1 MACMGRG
8 ESNEIAIK
16 RILRDVNRRFPKAG
30 LPKPSLSLDRFRV
43 RPYMDTAMSSL
54 GIREYSTVR
63 FPVNGSSFT
72 VNVRSG
78 VFWKVVEERMFEPKC
93 LEHVFKVMRE
103 GSRVL
108 DIGAGFGAYSLLFSR
123 MTGSRG
129 EVHAFEPDPVSREI
143 LGDNV
148 RRNRISNVRVQGLC
162 VSSTLGT
169 AILRSRMWGSGRST
183 IMEHAD
189 PQAKLERIVATT
201 TVDRFCEKNNLRPE
215 GMKIDVEGAEGLVL
229 AGAMKTIEECSPWIL
244 LEFHGGLAPE
254 ELKANWLLATRSA
267 KKVIY
272 LDGFSKVHSYGDE
285 LDSIPDSRG
294 FHVFIEH

>member
-1 MACMGRG
+1 MGRG
-8 ESNEIAIK
+8 ESTEIAIK
-16 RILRDVNRRFPKAG
+16 KILRDVNRRFPEAG
-30 LPKPSLSLDRFRV
+30 LPKPSLSLDKLGIRS
-43 RPYMDTAMSSL
+43 YAETAMSRL

-63 FPVNGSSFT
+63 FPVNGSSFN

-78 VFWKVVEERMFEPKC
+78 AFWKAVEEKKFEPDC
-93 LEHVFKVMRE
+93 LEHISKVMQE
-103 GSRVL
+103 GSNVL

-169 AILRSRMWGSGRST
+169 TILRSRMWGSGRST

-189 PQAKLERIVATT
+189 PQARLERKVETT
-201 TVDRFCEKNNLRPE
+201 TVDRFCEDNNLRPD
-215 GMKIDVEGAEGLVL
+215 GMKIDVEGAEGLVF
-229 AGAMKTIEECSPWIL
+229 AGAVKTIEECSPWIL

-254 ELKANWLLATRSA
+254 QLKANWLLATSLA

-272 LDGFSKVHSYGDE
+272 LDGSGKAHSYGDV
-285 LDSIPDSRG
+285 LDSMPDSYG
-294 FHVFIEH
+294 FHIFIEH

>member
-1 MACMGRG
+1 MGRG
-8 ESNEIAIK
+8 ESRDIAIK
-16 RILRDVNRRFPKAG
+16 RILREVNKRFPEAG
-30 LPKPSLSLDRFRV
+30 LPKPSLSLDRLRIRF
-43 RPYMDTAMSSL
+43 YAETAMSRL

-63 FPVNGSSFT
+63 FPVNGSSFN

-78 VFWKVVEERMFEPKC
+78 AFWNAIEERRFEPDC
-93 LEHVFKVMRE
+93 LEHLTKVMRV

-148 RRNRISNVRVQGLC
+148 RRNRVSNVHVQGLC

-169 AILRSRMWGSGRST
+169 TILRSRKWGSGRST

-189 PQAKLERIVATT
+189 PQARLERKVETT
-201 TVDRFCEKNNLRPE
+201 TVDRFCEDNNLRPD

-229 AGAMKTIEECSPWIL
+229 AGAVRTIEKCSPWIL

-254 ELKANWLLATRSA
+254 ELKANWLLATNSA

-272 LDGFSKVHSYGDE
+272 LDGSSKVHSYGDE
-285 LDSIPDSRG
+285 LDSTPDSHA